1 MRDAEEFIQGMSA
14 QLGADLA
21 FTYLQSMNQI
31 DGSGS
36 EDCRFKE
43 CMCPMSV
50 ADQSPSDLS
59 QPTGLRDRDN
69 GNTAWSA
76 RRQNKKHQK
85 RRFHEKDTLPVH
97 SLSYISNN
105 TVWLRDDRRGEGH
118 VRSNNH

>member
-1 MRDAEEFIQGMSA
+1 MSRNVRLYVRDILENMRDAEEFIQGMSA

-21 FTYLQSMNQI
+21 STYLQSMNQI

-76 RRQNKKHQK
+76 RRNGT
-85 RRFHEKDTLPVH
+85 D
-97 SLSYISNN
+97 
-105 TVWLRDDRRGEGH
+105 G
-118 VRSNNH
+118 